1 METDNL
7 ILELGE
13 DQEIHLCPIDNGG
26 ICLINGKIIV
36 SKKIPGC

>member
-1 METDNL
+1 MREVNL

-13 DQEIHLCPIDNGG
+13 DGEIHLCPIDNGG
-26 ICLINGKIIV
+26 ICLINGKIIL